1 MNSEKDEFKTR
12 IKQLEEKLNLHEKT
26 LCFNELYY
34 TITESEIVKAISKIK
49 LNKSPGLD
57 NITNNMI
64 KNSQTTLLQ
73 CFMKT
78 FNACLSNGTYPALLY
93 KSKDMNDPN
102 NYRGLTITSAIGKL
116 FNRIMN
122 TRLDNFLIKNKII
135 DDCQIGFTKKAR
147 TSDHMFVLKTII
159 DKYCNNASGRVYACF
174 VDFQKAF
181 DKVIHCG
188 IKLKLLEIGVGTRF
202 YNIIKSMYAVSKS
215 CIKINSKLTDSF
227 PTLLGVKQGDN
238 LRPNPFKIFINNLV
252 DYLKNSSDPV
262 VLNNRSLHCLMY
274 ADDVILLST
283 TSTGLQNKID
293 ILNKYCQDWCL
304 DVNINKTKV
313 LIFNKAG
320 RLISHNFMFNDN
332 SLECVNKYKYLGIY
346 FCASGSFSYAQ
357 SELCKKALKAYCKLS
372 KDFLSLHPSVK
383 TSLHVFD
390 HTIKPILLYGC
401 EVWGMFNP
409 FSSKFRNGIDS
420 LDKIYNKLLA
430 EKLHLKFCK
439 FILGVHSKTTNIA
452 ALSE

>member
-1 MNSEKDEFKTR
+1 
-12 IKQLEEKLNLHEKT
+12 
-26 LCFNELYY
+26 
-34 TITESEIVKAISKIK
+34 
-49 LNKSPGLD
+49 
-57 NITNNMI
+57 
-64 KNSQTTLLQ
+64 
-73 CFMKT
+73 
-78 FNACLSNGTYPALLY
+78 
-93 KSKDMNDPN
+93 
-102 NYRGLTITSAIGKL
+102 
-116 FNRIMN
+116 
-122 TRLDNFLIKNKII
+122 
-135 DDCQIGFTKKAR
+135 
-147 TSDHMFVLKTII
+147 
-159 DKYCNNASGRVYACF
+159 
-174 VDFQKAF
+174 
-181 DKVIHCG
+181 
-188 IKLKLLEIGVGTRF
+188 
-202 YNIIKSMYAVSKS
+202 
-215 CIKINSKLTDSF
+215 
-227 PTLLGVKQGDN
+227 
-238 LRPNPFKIFINNLV
+238 
-252 DYLKNSSDPV
+252 
-262 VLNNRSLHCLMY
+262 MY

-357 SELCKKALKAYCKLS
+357 NELYKKALKAYFKLS

-452 ALSE
+452 ALSELGRFPLYFNIIKSMIKYNDRLQKCETMFPLLHETFEETKNLKNMNKLSWHTSIDKIILKIKSSLTNNINENKITDKVLKLYFHKEWKILLDNHSDGKLSCYVTFKSHFGCEKYLNIIKNFDQRRHLTRLRLSAHQLSIEKGRYLGIPREDRVCTRCNSGEIEDEIHFLLSCNKLKTERINILSVINENCGNFNNLDKKNKFIWLMNNENIDILYEVCSFIKLHGKLCP